1 MPLTKKIIGNSPC
14 MLELLDIVRKIAP
27 DDLSVLILGET
38 GTGKEL
44 IADAIH
50 FYSLRN
56 NKPFV
61 KLNCGTLSGDLHVS
75 ELFGH
80 RRGSFTGAL
89 ETTKGLVT
97 AADGGTL
104 FLDEVGDLSLTAQ
117 AGILRFLQEGEAK
130 PLGSRQTY
138 KVDVRI
144 ISATNRNLNEAIE
157 EGTFRK
163 DLYYRLKMT
172 TLVLPPL
179 RNRREDIPA
188 LAAYFLKK
196 YNRDNISE
204 KDFSREATTWM
215 MSNQW
220 DGNIRELEN
229 AIRNALS
236 LSNGKKL
243 IGPKEISG
251 TYQTIKT
258 PQPLGA
264 TQKAILDI
272 MKKEG
277 RITVKSIASRFC
289 ISDRAIELRLQHLM
303 DMGLVRAEG
312 GRKYRSYILV

>member
-1 MPLTKKIIGNSPC
+1 

-80 RRGSFTGAL
+80 RKGSFTGAL

-130 PLGSRQTY
+130 SLGSRQTY

-144 ISATNRNLNEAIE
+144 ISATNRNLDQAIK
-157 EGTFRK
+157 EGIFRK

-172 TLVLPPL
+172 TLVLPSL
-179 RNRREDIPA
+179 RSRREDIPA
-188 LAAYFLKK
+188 LATHFLDK
-196 YNRDNISE
+196 YNRDNISG
-204 KDFSREATTWM
+204 KDFSKEAMAWM
-215 MSNQW
+215 RSNQW

-229 AIRNALS
+229 AVRNALS
-236 LSNGKKL
+236 LSKGKKL
-243 IGPKEISG
+243 IGLKEISG

-258 PQPLGA
+258 PPSLGA
-264 TQKAILDI
+264 TQKAILGI
-272 MKKEG
+272 IKKEG
-277 RITVKSIASRFC
+277 RITVKSIIPRLG
-289 ISDRAIELRLQHLM
+289 ISVRSVESHLLHLVN
-303 DMGLVRAEG
+303 MGLVRAEG
-312 GRKYRSYILV
+312 SKKYRSYILV